1 MSREM
6 NEKVVLITGATGGI
20 GKVTALEL
28 AKKGATLV
36 GVGRSPAKTEAAA
49 REIRELSG
57 SSRVDFLVADLS
69 SLAQVRRLAAEF
81 LARYP
86 RLDVLINN
94 AGAVFSTRQETVDG
108 YEMTF
113 AFNHLAYFLLTNLLL
128 ERLKASAPVRIVN
141 VSSAA
146 HTFGPMN
153 FDDLQSQHY
162 SMSGFRAYGQS
173 KLANVMFTYALA
185 RRLQGSGVT
194 VNALHPGTVN
204 TGFGKNNPG
213 WMKLGMAVSSLFSI
227 TPEQGAQ
234 TTIYLA
240 SSPEVEGVSGKYFD
254 RCQPVRSS
262 PASYDEAA
270 QERLWQISEEL
281 TRERLKDEG

>member
-1 MSREM
+1 LNGEM
-6 NEKVVLITGATGGI
+6 QGKVILITGATGGI

-28 AKKGATLV
+28 AKKGASVVIV
-36 GVGRSPAKTEAAA
+36 GHSPVRAEAAVND
-49 REIRELSG
+49 IRQA
-57 SSRVDFLVADLS
+57 SSNPQVDSLVADLS
-69 SLAQVRRLAAEF
+69 SMAQVRQLAEQF
-81 LARYP
+81 KQRYA

-94 AGAVFSTRQETVDG
+94 AGAVFARRQESVDG

-113 AFNHLAYFLLTNLLL
+113 AFNHLAYFLLTHLLL
-128 ERLKASAPVRIVN
+128 ERLKASAPARIVN
-141 VSSAA
+141 VSSEA
-146 HTFGPMN
+146 HTFGPLN
-153 FDDLQSQHY
+153 FDDLHSRHY

-194 VNALHPGTVN
+194 ANALHPGTVN
-204 TGFGKNNPG
+204 TGFGKNNAG
-213 WMKLGMAVSSLFSI
+213 LMKVGMAISGLFSI

-240 SSPEVEGVSGKYFD
+240 SSPEVEGVTGKYFD
-254 RCQPVRSS
+254 KCRPVSSS

-270 QERLWQISEEL
+270 QERLWQISEQL
-281 TRERLKDEG
+281 TGTSVL